1 MSSTC
6 RPCSTWS
13 TRSPGA
19 WRCLWLRLETLRLPA
34 SQAAAAGSWVV
45 GAVAT
50 GAAGV
55 ELEPGAR
62 YRSRFFLTGLAQFA
76 SKSRLV
82 GEFEKLGFRQV
93 QAWDE
98 ASKLPA
104 DWPPTER
111 REANE
116 GRTWWAEGVY
126 QGAGKTFDAAQ
137 LEDKGVTFL
146 WIAKVGPSAAPPAP
160 VPPVTV
166 PGQETPAQP
175 PPAPPPAQSWAV
187 PMSSA
192 ESWALNTVA
201 QAFGQVHQRSP
212 ELSEG
217 LFIAALCRLES
228 NYGRAYGEAKNWGS
242 VHAGKPPCGPGSV
255 LWTDKDAQG
264 NSYPICM
271 KAYPSDVEGAA
282 DVVRLLT
289 TRRPAVWKLIRERR
303 PLEEIAA
310 KLRAGE
316 TVNGKPVYGYFEASA
331 PLYAKALR
339 LNMAAIL
346 KATGLPDPFAPGAS
360 SSSEGGGGAAGIV
373 ALLLLGGALA
383 SRRR

>member
-1 MSSTC
+1 M
-6 RPCSTWS
+6 
-13 TRSPGA
+13 
-19 WRCLWLRLETLRLPA
+19 RCLWLRLEALRLPA
-34 SQAAAAGSWVV
+34 SQAVAGGLSVV
-45 GAVAT
+45 GGVT
-50 GAAGV
+50 VGAAGV
-55 ELEPGAR
+55 ELEPGAT
-62 YRSRFFLTGLAQFA
+62 YRARFYLTGLAQFA

-93 QAWDE
+93 QAWDDP
-98 ASKLPA
+98 AKLPA
-104 DWPPTER
+104 DWPATER
-111 REANE
+111 REAKE
-116 GRTWWAEGVY
+116 ERTWWAEGIY
-126 QGAGKTFDAAQ
+126 QGAPKTFDAAQ

-146 WIAKVGPSAAPPAP
+146 WIAQTAPSRPPATP
-160 VPPVTV
+160 PAPVTV
-166 PGQETPAQP
+166 PGQETPLQP
-175 PPAPPPAQSWAV
+175 PPATPPPQSWAA

-192 ESWALNTVA
+192 EAWALGVVSR
-201 QAFGQVHQRSP
+201 AFGLVHQRSP
-212 ELSEG
+212 ELQEA

-242 VHAGKPPCGPGSV
+242 VHAGKPPCGPGSI

-271 KAYPSDVEGAA
+271 KAYPSDEEGAA

-289 TRRPAVWKLIRERR
+289 TRRPAVWKMIRERR

-316 TVNGKPVYGYFEASA
+316 VVNSQPVYGYFEAPA
-331 PLYAKALR
+331 ALYAKGLR
-339 LNMAAIL
+339 NNLNAIL

-360 SSSEGGGGAAGIV
+360 SSSEGGGGAVGIV